1 MGTKA
6 NLKVDQGSDFSTA
19 INLTDD
25 DGDTLNLA
33 GYTGAAQIR
42 KYYTSTTSYDFD
54 VDITANTGQ
63 ITLSL
68 TANTTNNITAGRY
81 VYDLEITDSGGVV
94 SRVLEGI
101 VTITPGV
108 TR

>member
-6 NLKVDQGSDFSTA
+6 NLKIDQGSDFVTSIT
-19 INLTDD
+19 ITDD
-25 DGDTLNLA
+25 DGDPISLA
-33 GYTGAAQIR
+33 NYSGAGQIR
-42 KYYTSTTSYDFD
+42 KYYTSTNAYDFD
-54 VDITANTGQ
+54 VSIQANTGVV
-63 ITLSL
+63 TLSL
-68 TANTTNNITAGRY
+68 DANTTNSMEFGRY
-81 VYDLEITDSGGVV
+81 VYDVELTSDVGIV

>member
-6 NLKVDQGSDFSTA
+6 NLKIDQGSDYATT
-19 INLTDD
+19 ITLTDD
-25 DGDTLNLA
+25 NGDPLELV
-33 GYTGAAQIR
+33 GYTGQAQIR
-42 KYYTSTTSYDFD
+42 KYYTSSVSYDFD
-54 VDITANTGQ
+54 VAINGSTGQ
-63 ITLSL
+63 VTLSIDSE
-68 TANTTNNITAGRY
+68 TTNTIVAGRY
-81 VYDLEITDSGGVV
+81 VYDVELTDITGIV

>member
-6 NLKVDQGSDFSTA
+6 NLKIDQGSDYATT
-19 INLTDD
+19 ITLTDD
-25 DGDTLNLA
+25 NGDPLELL
-33 GYTGAAQIR
+33 GYTGQAQIR
-42 KYYTSTTSYDFD
+42 KYYTSSVFYEFD
-54 VDITANTGQ
+54 VAINEVTGQ
-63 ITLSL
+63 VTLSIDSE
-68 TANTTNNITAGRY
+68 TTNSIVAGRY
-81 VYDLEITDSGGVV
+81 VYDVELTDITGTV